1 MSKFETKVIFITKLV
16 NAELRKYESERG
28 KNFAKAK
35 IVTEAVNKPFTDR
48 FKTDSTTKK
57 RVYRKIDLIVD
68 LHNNEVSATR
78 EKLEKKLEEKR
89 GAFKNTIG
97 NLCPE
102 LSNLTS

>member
-28 KNFAKAK
+28 KNYAKAK
-35 IVTEAVNKPFTDR
+35 IVTEAINKPFTDR
-48 FKTDSTTKK
+48 FKTSFNPYKT
-57 RVYRKIDLIVD
+57 VDLIVS
-68 LHNNEVSATR
+68 LHNNEVSAIR
-78 EKLEKKLEEKR
+78 KKAEEKR
-89 GAFKNTIG
+89 SAFKNTIG